1 MRNDVCPRRWVRTVR
16 PRKRDVRWL
25 VLGLQTFSFGAVQSV
40 RSRAA
45 ELQAE
50 VEAIRRS
57 QAVIEFSPDGR
68 VIDANGLFLKA
79 TGYALDE
86 IRGQHHRLFVSPED
100 AASPSYAAFWG
111 QLGRGEFSAG
121 RYRRVG
127 KGGRPVWIQASYNPV
142 LDERGKPCKVI
153 KFAADITEQ
162 VQRDNYLRGQS
173 EALSRVMAVIEFDLD
188 GTILSANP
196 NFLSTMGYSLQ
207 EIQGR
212 HHSMFAEAGY
222 ARSDEYREFWARL
235 RRGEF
240 EQGQYLRLAKGGR
253 EVWIEASYNPILDAD
268 GKACRVVKYA
278 TDITDRKRIDLDFGN
293 QLRAIDRALAVIEFD
308 LDGTI
313 RDANANFLG
322 ATGYALDEVRG
333 KHHRIFVHPD
343 EQRSPEYGAFWERLA
358 RGEPDQGR
366 YRRVDRSGRD
376 LWLQASYSPILGADG
391 KPYKVVKYAMDIT
404 AFLQAVM
411 GEVHEL
417 AGQIAEATREIAT
430 GNGDLAARTEQQAA
444 ALEETAATMEEM
456 AATVK
461 QNAEA
466 AAQAA
471 DLVHESS
478 RVAVAGG
485 VAVDRVVG
493 TMHAIRS
500 QSKKVEDIIG
510 VIDGIAFQT
519 NILALNA
526 AVEAARAGEQ
536 GRGFA
541 VVAGEVRALAQRS
554 ATAAKEIKQLI
565 SETVSEVVKG
575 DGLVEEA
582 GRTIRG
588 TVDSVARVATLM
600 SEIST
605 ATAEQA
611 TGVQQ
616 VAAVVAQLDQATQHN
631 AALVEEVATEAKA
644 LDQDCDALYALVS
657 RYVAKRRA

>member
-1 MRNDVCPRRWVRTVR
+1 M
-16 PRKRDVRWL
+16 
-25 VLGLQTFSFGAVQSV
+25 LGLERLSFGTAQVV

-50 VEAIRRS
+50 AEAIRRS
-57 QAVIEFSPDGR
+57 QAVIEFTPDGR
-68 VIDANGLFLKA
+68 VIDANALFLKA
-79 TGYALDE
+79 VGYSLEE

-100 AASPSYAAFWG
+100 AASSAYAEFWG
-111 QLGRGEFSAG
+111 QLGRGEFSSG

-127 KGGRPVWIQASYNPV
+127 KEGRVVWIQASYNPI

-153 KFAADITEQ
+153 KYAADITEQ
-162 VQRDNYLRGQS
+162 VQRDNYLRGQC
-173 EALSRVMAVIEFDLD
+173 EALSRVMAVVEFDLE
-188 GTILSANP
+188 GNVLSANP
-196 NFLSTMGYSLQ
+196 NFLSTMGYSLS

-212 HHSMFAEAGY
+212 HHSLFVEPEY
-222 ARSDEYREFWARL
+222 ARSSEYREFWARL

-240 EQGQYLRLAKGGR
+240 DQGQYRRLGKGGR
-253 EVWIEASYNPILDAD
+253 EVWVEASYNPILDAA
-268 GKACRVVKYA
+268 GKPCRVVKYA
-278 TDITDRKRIDLDFGN
+278 TDISARKRLDLDFGN
-293 QLRAIDRALAVIEFD
+293 QLRAIDRALAVIEFE
-308 LDGTI
+308 LDGTV
-313 RDANANFLG
+313 RDANANFLQ
-322 ATGYALDEVRG
+322 AMGYTLEEIRG
-333 KHHRIFVHPD
+333 KHHRIFVHAE
-343 EQRSPEYGAFWERLA
+343 EQRSAEYGIFWEKLA
-358 RGEPDQGR
+358 RGELDQGR
-366 YRRVDRSGRD
+366 YRRIDKGGRD
-376 LWLQASYSPILGADG
+376 VWLQASYNPIVGADG

-404 AFLQAVM
+404 AFLQKVM
-411 GEVHEL
+411 GEVHDL
-417 AGQIAEATREIAT
+417 AGQIAEATREIAS

-461 QNAEA
+461 QNADA
-466 AAQAA
+466 ARQAA
-471 DLVHESS
+471 ELVQESS
-478 RVAVAGG
+478 REAVAGG

-493 TMHAIRS
+493 TMHVIHA
-500 QSKKVEDIIG
+500 QSKKVADIIG

-575 DGLVEEA
+575 DTLVEEA

-611 TGVQQ
+611 TGIQQ

-631 AALVEEVATEAKA
+631 AALVEEIATEAKA
-644 LDQDCDALYALVS
+644 LDQESDALYALVS
-657 RYVAKRRA
+657 RYVPKHRT